1 MPSATMRQPS
11 KSKETRREE
20 TERENRKKVGYLYG
34 GKPMA
39 STVATSRSAGL
50 STMPSATT
58 RQPSLTT
65 GKKINSTMS
74 CGLKGGGLPPLYRP
88 ASCKESAGCQLAITF
103 V

>member
-1 MPSATMRQPS
+1 M
-11 KSKETRREE
+11 
-20 TERENRKKVGYLYG
+20 GHLYG

-65 GKKINSTMS
+65 GKKMNSTMS

-88 ASCKESAGCQLAITF
+88 ASCTEQLKGYQLAIALYRQAWGCALGPF
-103 V
+103 